1 MWRILSILGVVLAS
15 LLPQSALAVDGD
27 DSALAADVRAYRTA
41 VDNAVNFL
49 AAKAQAADGSYA
61 AHAGP
66 GVTSL
71 VTTAMIRNGR
81 TPKDPLVAKSLA
93 YLEGFIQPDGGIYRT
108 ETLYRN
114 YETCLAI
121 LCFTQANRNGKYDEA
136 LARAERFVKDL
147 QWDEGEGKNP
157 TDYGYGGAGYGQ
169 HGRPDLSNSSYLVD
183 ALKALGNGPEDE
195 AMKRV
200 LTYVSRCQNL
210 ESEHNTTEF
219 ASKNPDG
226 GFYYTPAGGGTS
238 QAGQTADGG
247 LRSYGSMTYAGL
259 KSMIYA
265 GVGPDDPRVKA
276 AFEWI
281 RKFYDVGSNP
291 GMGDAGLYYY
301 YHTFA
306 KALDAMGIDELE
318 DADGVSHNWRRELLA
333 ELVKRQ
339 KPDGSWINENPR
351 WMEGDPALVTG
362 YALLTLAYC
371 RPGGGRGE

>member
-15 LLPQSALAVDGD
+15 LLPQSTLAVDGD
-27 DSALAADVRAYRTA
+27 DSALAADARGYQTA

-49 AAKAQAADGSYA
+49 AGKVQAADGSYA
-61 AHAGP
+61 AYAGP
-66 GVTSL
+66 GVTAL
-71 VTTAMIRNGR
+71 VTTGMIRNGR
-81 TPKDPLVAKSLA
+81 TLKDPVVARSLA
-93 YLEGFIQPDGGIYRT
+93 YLEGFVQADGGVYRPK
-108 ETLYRN
+108 TLYRN

-121 LCFTQANRNGKYDEA
+121 LCFTQANRNGKYDA
-136 LARAERFVKDL
+136 VLARAERFIKDL

-157 TDYGYGGAGYGQ
+157 TDYGYGGAGYGK

-183 ALKALGNGPEDE
+183 ALKALGNGPEDA

-200 LTYVSRCQNL
+200 LTFVSRTQNL

-226 GFYYTPAGGGTS
+226 GFYYTPAAGGTS
-238 QAGQTADGG
+238 QAGETADGG

-259 KSMIYA
+259 KSMIHA

-276 AFEWI
+276 ALGWI
-281 RKFYDVGSNP
+281 RKFYDLSSNP

-306 KALDAMGIDELE
+306 KALDAMKIDELE
-318 DADGVSHNWRRELLA
+318 DAEGVSHNWRRELLA

-351 WMEGDPALVTG
+351 WLEGDPALVTG

-371 RPGGGRGE
+371 RPGGGRGK